1 MFKMA
6 TLKNGARR
14 CAARPN
20 GPYGIDAKSQCRQP
34 THRAT
39 AALCKKHE
47 AMWKIENRARR
58 DARKAAE
65 DALLAAE

>member
-1 MFKMA
+1 MA

-20 GPYGIDAKSQCRQP
+20 GPYGIDAPRQCTQP

-39 AALCKKHE
+39 AALCSKHE
-47 AMWKIENRARR
+47 KAWKIENRARR

-65 DALLAAE
+65 DALLASEA